1 MGINDMLSALDD
13 RELRRAFGC
22 FPTGVIAICALVDDR
37 PVGMTASSFNSVS
50 LKPPLASFNVQIG
63 SNTWRSLGSAPLL
76 GGSFLGAGHERV
88 SRQLA
93 TKTGDRFSEVDW
105 QASPNGAVFIEG
117 ASVWLECSI
126 DRRIIAGDHE
136 LVLLL
141 IERVSIQSDVTPLV
155 FHGSRYRQLAAS

>member
-22 FPTGVIAICALVDDR
+22 FPTGVTAVCALVDDQ
-37 PVGMTASSFNSVS
+37 PIGMAASSFTSVS
-50 LKPPLASFNVQIG
+50 LKPPLASFNVQLG
-63 SNTWRSLGSAPLL
+63 SNTWRTLGAAPLL
-76 GGSFLGAGHERV
+76 GVSFLGAGHERV

-105 QASPNGAVFIEG
+105 HTSPSGAVFIDG
-117 ASVWLECSI
+117 AAVWLECSI

-141 IERVSIQSDVTPLV
+141 IERMSVQPDVTPLV

>member
-22 FPTGVIAICALVDDR
+22 FPTGVTAVCALVADQ
-37 PVGMTASSFNSVS
+37 PVGMAANSFTSVS
-50 LKPPLASFNVQIG
+50 LTPPLASLSVQIS

-76 GGSFLGAGHERV
+76 GVSFLGAGHESA

-93 TKTGDRFSEVDW
+93 AKTGDRFSGIDW
-105 QASPNGAVFIEG
+105 HASSGGAVFVEG

-126 DRRIIAGDHE
+126 YQRIIAGDHQ
-136 LVLLL
+136 LVLLQ
-141 IERVSIQSDVTPLV
+141 IERASIQSDVTPLV